1 MTNTKIN
8 RQQLN
13 EYLDIFGKSK
23 MQGLLKDYLAESKK
37 SWEQLD
43 KISNN
48 EKRRLFHNW
57 RSSSLVFGMEDFSRI
72 CTKIEDDLLN
82 NRMAKL
88 STMISDSQDCYEKSI
103 LKVIEVL
110 QGHENEYN

>member
-1 MTNTKIN
+1 MTKIN
-8 RQQLN
+8 QKQLT
-13 EYLDIFGKSK
+13 EYLDIFGKNK
-23 MQGLLKDYLAESKK
+23 MQGLLKDYLAQSTK
-37 SWEQLD
+37 SWETLD

-48 EKRRLFHNW
+48 EKRHVFHCW

-88 STMISDSQDCYEKSI
+88 SKLISEGQDCYEKSI
-103 LKVIEVL
+103 LKVIEIL
-110 QGHENEYN
+110 SERENDYQ